1 MKRFLVV
8 AGAMISL
15 LLTCSAASAQASR
28 TWVSGVGDDVNP
40 CSRTAPCKTFAGAIS
55 KTAVNG
61 EINCLDNGG
70 FGAVT
75 ITKSISLDCREQIG
89 SILYSGTN
97 GVNIAFDS
105 FAATDIRK
113 TVNLRGLM
121 FQGFDSGIVG
131 IRIFGA
137 GTGSLVNVEDCL
149 LNGNFA
155 STAAGIAD
163 QRTSGGTLT
172 VVKTTIRNMGA
183 VGLTTAG
190 TAKTTLSDVRIIN
203 ATTGVLVAG
212 SAVVQVTH
220 SVIQSNATSG
230 LTTQASGTL
239 FINNSQISSNGT
251 GITQSGGTV
260 VISNNDFSFNGA
272 GFTGSVST
280 YTNNRFVNNNSV
292 GTFVPVG
299 TTSNPTGNF

>member
-75 ITKSISLDCREQIG
+75 ITKSISLDCHDLIG

-97 GVNIAFDS
+97 GINIAFDS
-105 FAATDIRK
+105 FAATDTRK

-121 FQGFDSGIVG
+121 LQGFDSGIIGV
-131 IRIFGA
+131 RIFGA

-149 LNGNFA
+149 ITGNFA

-172 VVKTTIRNMGA
+172 VLKTTIRNMGA

-190 TAKTTLSDVRIIN
+190 TTKTTLSDVRILN
-203 ATTGVLVAG
+203 SNTGVLIAG
-212 SAVVQVTH
+212 SASVQVTR
-220 SVIQSNATSG
+220 SVIAINSTSG
-230 LTTQASGTL
+230 LTTQGSGTL
-239 FINNSQISSNGT
+239 IMNTSQITNNGT
-251 GITQSGGTV
+251 GIIQSGGTV
-260 VISNNDFSFNGA
+260 IISNNDFSFNGA
-272 GFTGSVST
+272 GFTGTVQS
-280 YTNNRFVNNNSV
+280 YTNNRFSNNNTI
-292 GTFVPVG
+292 GTVTPIG
-299 TTSNPTGNF
+299 TTTNPTGQF